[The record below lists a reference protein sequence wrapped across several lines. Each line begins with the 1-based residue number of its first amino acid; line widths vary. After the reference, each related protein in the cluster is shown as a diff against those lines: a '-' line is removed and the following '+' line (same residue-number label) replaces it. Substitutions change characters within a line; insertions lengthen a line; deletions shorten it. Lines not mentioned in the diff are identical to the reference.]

1 MTGPIVVALKTET
14 ERPVLQKVLYQW
26 SNLLA
31 NPELLQKAV
40 FFNRADYT
48 DIRIPE
54 GKRIWW
60 SGKIRLN
67 FADAGKWKRE
77 TEDYAVAIPAGRQ
90 RRVGMESCFTEPL
103 LSIALDE
110 LAKRSLDFPKL
121 RHIPSEFGVGED
133 IWWGEDISELWA
145 DRRTTETH
153 RAIGRAF
160 GYREDRISEA
170 YPDTW
175 LNRCRKLWRK

>member
-1 MTGPIVVALKTET
+1 
-14 ERPVLQKVLYQW
+14 
-26 SNLLA
+26 LLA
-31 NPELLQKAV
+31 NPELVQKAV
-40 FFNRADYT
+40 FFNKADYA

-54 GKRIWW
+54 GKRVWRRR
-60 SGKIRLN
+60 GEIRVN
-67 FADAGKWKRE
+67 PADFQKWKRV
-77 TEDYAVAIPAGRQ
+77 TEDYAVAIPVGGQ
-90 RRVGMESCFTEPL
+90 RKVGMESCVTGPL

-110 LAKRSLDFPKL
+110 LAKRALDFPKL
-121 RHIPSEFGVGED
+121 RVVGED

-145 DRRTTETH
+145 QPRTTQTH

-160 GYREDRISEA
+160 GYREDRVLEV